1 MKYFAVSLILLL
13 SLPTKGQEIEYNGF
27 FSQKK
32 VSIGDTIYF
41 ISIIKYPKNIE
52 IIQPDSSFNFE
63 SFDFINK
70 IIIPSYKMNE
80 KIVDSTIYL
89 IRTFNLDSIQSLQ
102 LSSYIINRGDSLKI
116 TSNTDSIN
124 INNEIISIN
133 PSLKVKYNTIYSKIQ
148 SLINYKNILT
158 RSSIIISIII
168 LVYILFGK
176 RIRKYIKIRSLNK
189 KLKKFTLKYEN
200 QLSIYNSNK
209 FKKEL
214 EKLLIIWK
222 IYMEYISDKP
232 YLSSTTKEIEIFK
245 KDIKIINSLKEIDRK
260 IYSKENEGVELKDI
274 NCLYDEAKKAFN
286 VKLYEIKNG

>member
-13 SLPTKGQEIEYNGF
+13 SLPTKAQEIEYNGF

-32 VSIGDTIYF
+32 ASIGDTIYF

-70 IIIPSYKMNE
+70 IIIPSYNMNE

-102 LSSYIINRGDSLKI
+102 LSSYIISRGDSLKI

-133 PSLKVKYNTIYSKIQ
+133 PNLKVKYNTIYSKIQ

-158 RSSIIISIII
+158 ISSIVISIII

-176 RIRKYIKIRSLNK
+176 RVRKYIKIRSLNK
-189 KLKKFTLKYEN
+189 KLKKFTIKYEK

-209 FKKEL
+209 FKNEL

-222 IYMEYISDKP
+222 VYMEYISNNP

-245 KDIKIINSLKEIDRK
+245 KDIKIIKSLKEIDRK

-274 NCLYDEAKKAFN
+274 NYLYDEAKKAFN